1 MPILKNHQKVHK
13 YVLTPAQKNMYR
25 SEKLMNFRWVAR
37 ILASYS
43 SYVLSARDQA
53 EEDLF
58 SELAEIGT
66 QIYTCCIS
74 QPILNC
80 LIFRSIHRARLHE
93 CGACRFSIKQPGHI
107 KEA

>member
-1 MPILKNHQKVHK
+1 MLKNHQKVQK

-53 EEDLF
+53 GEDLF

-66 QIYTCCIS
+66 QI
-74 QPILNC
+74 PILAVNPIVTE
-80 LIFRSIHRARLHE
+80 LLNIQVNL
-93 CGACRFSIKQPGHI
+93 PN
-107 KEA
+107 

>member
-1 MPILKNHQKVHK
+1 MPILKNHQKVQK

-66 QIYTCCIS
+66 QI
-74 QPILNC
+74 PILAVNPIVTE
-80 LIFRSIHRARLHE
+80 LLNIQVNL
-93 CGACRFSIKQPGHI
+93 PN
-107 KEA
+107 

>member
-1 MPILKNHQKVHK
+1 MLKNHQKVQK

-66 QIYTCCIS
+66 QI
-74 QPILNC
+74 PILAVNPIVTE
-80 LIFRSIHRARLHE
+80 LLNIQVNL
-93 CGACRFSIKQPGHI
+93 PN
-107 KEA
+107 